1 MELQFMASVTTY
13 QEMLSKALPI
23 LKEKYPIQ
31 SLAIFGSYVLN
42 TSTENSDIDLLIS
55 FNAPIGIEFIDLADE
70 LENITGKKIDLV
82 CKEALKPRQLAYL
95 ENQLLYVE

>member
-1 MELQFMASVTTY
+1 MSGTTIY
-13 QEMLSKALPI
+13 GIRYYISRNAKQGTAYFERKISYSKF
-23 LKEKYPIQ
+23 
-31 SLAIFGSYVLN
+31 SN

>member
-1 MELQFMASVTTY
+1 
-13 QEMLSKALPI
+13 
-23 LKEKYPIQ
+23 
-31 SLAIFGSYVLN
+31 
-42 TSTENSDIDLLIS
+42 
-55 FNAPIGIEFIDLADE
+55 LADE